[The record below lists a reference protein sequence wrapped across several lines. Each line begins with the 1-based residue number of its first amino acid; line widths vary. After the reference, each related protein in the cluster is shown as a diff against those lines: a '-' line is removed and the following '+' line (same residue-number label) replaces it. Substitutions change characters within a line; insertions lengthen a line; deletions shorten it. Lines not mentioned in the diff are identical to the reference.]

1 MTSRF
6 LPAGLVLI
14 MVLGAA
20 ACEPDGSIYETEL
33 LSVLEDKI
41 RGGWAGQ
48 MIGVSFG
55 EPTEFRYLGEI
66 IPEEELPTW
75 RPEMVASTLNQD
87 DLYVD
92 MTFAAVLD
100 EKGLDA
106 TTDDFGAMFRDAE
119 YRLWHANL
127 AARRALR
134 RGVPATLSG
143 TPEYNAHANDI
154 DFQIEA
160 DFIGLM
166 SPGLP
171 QASNDLCLRAGRV
184 MNYGDGILG
193 GVFVS
198 GMYAAAFFESDP
210 RSLVEAGLA
219 TLPPESPY
227 AQLIS
232 DVLEWSRQHPDDWT
246 EVWRLID
253 EKWDGREPCP
263 TGALSPFNIDAK
275 INGAYV
281 ALGLLYGDGDF
292 YDTMVISTRAG
303 QDSDCNPASALG
315 ILGVV
320 KGYSGIPDEFKS
332 GIDAIADEKF
342 SYTDYT
348 FNTIVSS
355 TMNRAIALV
364 ERHGGRVEGDS
375 IIVKTQTPLPAQVEI
390 WDDYGSPVERVPVDD
405 PRWSFKG
412 DWEERGRTS
421 SRWQSTTRQTGTKGA
436 EASIGFEGTGAII
449 AGTYMPSGGTADIY
463 LDGELHRTV
472 DVYPDE
478 DSRKPFESVWHVF
491 GLEGGEHQLRIVVR
505 GEPYRGDGGDESKG
519 TDISL
524 SYLVVFR

>member
-1 MTSRF
+1 MEEEYMPSRTS
-6 LPAGLVLI
+6 LASLVLI
-14 MVLGAA
+14 LVLTPA
-20 ACEPDGSIYETEL
+20 ACEQDRGAYETEA

-48 MIGVSFG
+48 MIGVGFG
-55 EPTEFRYLGEI
+55 APTEFRYLDRI

-75 RPEMVASTLNQD
+75 RPDMVAGTLNQD

-106 TTDDFGAMFRDAE
+106 TTEDFGEMFRDAE

-171 QASNDLCLRAGRV
+171 QASNDMCLRAGRV

-198 GMYAAAFFESDP
+198 GMYSAAFFESDP
-210 RSLVEAGLA
+210 RRIVEAGLA
-219 TLPPESPY
+219 TLPPKSPY
-227 AQLIS
+227 ALLIA
-232 DVLEWSRQHPDDWT
+232 DVLEWSQQHPDDWT
-246 EVWRLID
+246 EVWQLID
-253 EKWDGREPCP
+253 EKWNGREPCP
-263 TGALSPFNIDAK
+263 AGALSPFNIDAK

-281 ALGLLYGDGDF
+281 AMGLLYGGGDF

-303 QDSDCNPASALG
+303 QDSDCNPASAVG

-320 KGYSGIPDEFKS
+320 LGYSGIPEQFKS
-332 GIDAIADEKF
+332 GIAAIADEKF

-348 FNTIVSS
+348 FKTIVRS
-355 TMNRAIALV
+355 TMDRTIALV
-364 ERHGGRVEGDS
+364 ERNGGYVDGDS
-375 IIVKTQTPLPAQVEI
+375 ITIKTQDPIPVQVEL
-390 WDDYGSPVERVPVDD
+390 WDDYGSPVERISIDD
-405 PRWSFKG
+405 PRWTFTG
-412 DWEERGRTS
+412 DWESGQRRA
-421 SRWQSTTRQTGTKGA
+421 RWTGTRGA
-436 EASIGFEGTGAII
+436 EASVSFHGTGAII

-478 DSRKPFESVWHVF
+478 DAFKSGESVWHAF
-491 GLEGGEHQLRIVVR
+491 GLEDGEHQLRVVVR
-505 GEPYRGDGGDESKG
+505 GEPYQGDLGDESKG

>member
-1 MTSRF
+1 MTSRIV
-6 LPAGLVLI
+6 LAGLALS
-14 MVLGAA
+14 MVWTAA
-20 ACEPDGSIYETEL
+20 ACEQDQDAYERES
-33 LSVLEDKI
+33 LSALEDKI

-55 EPTEFRYLGEI
+55 APTEFRYLGRI
-66 IPEEELPTW
+66 IPEEELPAW
-75 RPEMVASTLNQD
+75 RPEMVAGTLNQD

-106 TTDDFGAMFRDAE
+106 TTEDFGAMFREAE

-171 QASNDLCLRAGRV
+171 QASNDMCLRAGRV

-198 GMYAAAFFESDP
+198 GMYSAAFFESDP
-210 RSLVEAGLA
+210 RRIVEAGLA

-227 AQLIS
+227 ALLIG
-232 DVLEWSRQHPDDWT
+232 DVLVWSQQHPDDWT

-253 EKWDGREPCP
+253 EKWDGGEPCP
-263 TGALSPFNIDAK
+263 AGALSPFNIDAK

-281 ALGLLYGDGDF
+281 ALGLLYGEGDF
-292 YDTMVISTRAG
+292 YETMAISTRAG
-303 QDSDCNPASALG
+303 QDSDCNPASAAG

-320 KGYSGIPDEFKS
+320 LGYSGIPDEFTS
-332 GIDAIADEKF
+332 GIDDIADEKF

-348 FNTIVSS
+348 FNTIVAS
-355 TMNRAIALV
+355 TMDRVIALV
-364 ERHGGRVEGDS
+364 ERHGGSVDGDS
-375 IIVKTQTPLPAQVEI
+375 IEVKTQRPIPVEI
-390 WDDYGSPVERVPVDD
+390 ELWDDFGTPVERVPVDD
-405 PRWSFKG
+405 PRWTFSD
-412 DWEERGRTS
+412 DWEGEPRRGR
-421 SRWQSTTRQTGTKGA
+421 RTGTKGA
-436 EASIGFEGTGAII
+436 EATIGFEGTGAII
-449 AGTYMPSGGTADIY
+449 AGTYLPSGGTAEIY
-463 LDGELHRTV
+463 LDGELHSTV

-478 DSRKPFESVWHVF
+478 GAPKGAESVWHAF
-491 GLEGGEHQLRIVVR
+491 GLEDGEHRLRVVVR
-505 GEPYRGDGGDESKG
+505 GEAYRDGSGGGSTG

>member
-1 MTSRF
+1 
-6 LPAGLVLI
+6 
-14 MVLGAA
+14 
-20 ACEPDGSIYETEL
+20 

-66 IPEEELPTW
+66 IPEEDLPEW

-143 TPEYNAHANDI
+143 TPEYNSHANDI

-184 MNYGDGILG
+184 MNHGDGILG

-210 RSLVEAGLA
+210 RRIVEAGLA

-232 DVLEWSRQHPDDWT
+232 DVLEWSQQYPDDWT

-253 EKWDGREPCP
+253 EKWDRREPCP
-263 TGALSPFNIDAK
+263 AGALHPFNIDAK

-281 ALGLLYGDGDF
+281 ALGLLYGNGDF
-292 YDTMVISTRAG
+292 YDTMAIATRAG
-303 QDSDCNPASALG
+303 QDSDCNPASAAG
-315 ILGVV
+315 VLGVLL
-320 KGYSGIPDEFKS
+320 GYSGIPEEFKS

-348 FNTIVSS
+348 FETIVSS
-355 TMNRAIALV
+355 SMTRAIALV
-364 ERHGGRVEGDS
+364 ERNGGRVEGDS
-375 IIVKTQTPLPAQVEI
+375 IFIRTQTPLPVQLEL
-390 WDDYGSPVERVPVDD
+390 WDDYGSPVERISVDD
-405 PRWSFKG
+405 ARWTFTG
-412 DWEERGRTS
+412 AWEPDPWGGRHS
-421 SRWQSTTRQTGTKGA
+421 GTEGA

-449 AGTYMPSGGTADIY
+449 VGTYMPSGGTADIY

-472 DVYPDE
+472 DVDSDE
-478 DSRKPFESVWHVF
+478 DANKHAESVWHAF
-491 GLEGGEHQLRIVVR
+491 GLVSGEHQVRVVVR
-505 GEPYRGDGGDESKG
+505 GEPYRSDDGDESTG
-519 TDISL
+519 TDIAL
-524 SYLVVFR
+524 SSLVVFR

>member
-1 MTSRF
+1 MSSR
-6 LPAGLVLI
+6 LSPRGVALISALVLA
-14 MVLGAA
+14 LGAV
-20 ACEPDGSIYETEL
+20 ACAREGSGYETEL

-55 EPTEFRYLGEI
+55 EPTEFHFLREI
-66 IPEEELPTW
+66 VPERELPVW
-75 RPEMVASTLNQD
+75 RPEMVASTLDQD

-106 TTDDFGAMFRDAE
+106 TSDDFGAMFREAK

-143 TPEYNAHANDI
+143 TPQYNTHANDI

-166 SPGLP
+166 APGLP

-210 RSLVEAGLA
+210 RRIVEAGLA

-227 AQLIS
+227 ARVIS

-263 TGALSPFNIDAK
+263 TGALHPFNIDAK

-281 ALGLLYGDGDF
+281 ALGLLYGNGDF
-292 YDTMVISTRAG
+292 YETMAIATRGG
-303 QDSDCNPASALG
+303 QDSDCNPASAVG

-320 KGYSGIPDEFKS
+320 LGYSGIPDEFKS
-332 GIDAIADEKF
+332 GIAAIADEKF
-342 SYTDYT
+342 S
-348 FNTIVSS
+348 
-355 TMNRAIALV
+355 
-364 ERHGGRVEGDS
+364 
-375 IIVKTQTPLPAQVEI
+375 
-390 WDDYGSPVERVPVDD
+390 
-405 PRWSFKG
+405 
-412 DWEERGRTS
+412 
-421 SRWQSTTRQTGTKGA
+421 
-436 EASIGFEGTGAII
+436 
-449 AGTYMPSGGTADIY
+449 
-463 LDGELHRTV
+463 
-472 DVYPDE
+472 
-478 DSRKPFESVWHVF
+478 
-491 GLEGGEHQLRIVVR
+491 
-505 GEPYRGDGGDESKG
+505 
-519 TDISL
+519 
-524 SYLVVFR
+524 

>member
-1 MTSRF
+1 M
-6 LPAGLVLI
+6 L
-14 MVLGAA
+14 LGAA
-20 ACEPDGSIYETEL
+20 ACVSEGDTYETQR

-55 EPTEFRYLGEI
+55 ETTEFRFMGEI
-66 IPEEELPTW
+66 IPEEDLPVW

-106 TTDDFGAMFRDAE
+106 TTDDFGAMFRNAE

-166 SPGLP
+166 APGLL
-171 QASNDLCLRAGRV
+171 QASNDICLRAGRV

-210 RSLVEAGLA
+210 RLIVEAGLA
-219 TLPPESPY
+219 TMPPESPY

-232 DVLEWSRQHPDDWT
+232 DVLEWSLLHPDDWT
-246 EVWRLID
+246 EVWQLID

-263 TGALSPFNIDAK
+263 TGALHPFNIDAK

-281 ALGLLYGDGDF
+281 ALGLLYGNGDF
-292 YDTMVISTRAG
+292 YDTMVISTRGG
-303 QDSDCNPASALG
+303 QDSDCNPASAVG

-320 KGYSGIPDEFKS
+320 LGYSGIPDEFKS

-355 TMNRAIALV
+355 TMDRAIALV
-364 ERHGGRVEGDS
+364 ERYGGRVEGDN
-375 IIVKTQTPLPAQVEI
+375 ITVKTQTPLPVQLEM
-390 WDDYGSPVERVPVDD
+390 WDDYGTPVERISVDD
-405 PRWSFKG
+405 PRWTFVG
-412 DWEERGRTS
+412 DWERESFTS
-421 SRWQSTTRQTGTKGA
+421 PVWQSTVRQTGARGA
-436 EASIGFEGTGAII
+436 EASIVFDGTGAII

-463 LDGELHRTV
+463 LDGELHSTV

-478 DSRKPFESVWHVF
+478 DARKPFESVWHAF
-491 GLEGGEHQLRIVVR
+491 GLEDGEHQLRVVVR
-505 GEPYRGDGGDESKG
+505 GEPYRGIGGDESGG

>member
-1 MTSRF
+1 MTPRF
-6 LPAGLVLI
+6 PIAGLVFLV
-14 MVLGAA
+14 VLAPAG
-20 ACEPDGSIYETEL
+20 CEQVQSTYETEP

-55 EPTEFRYLGEI
+55 APTEFRYLGEI

-75 RPEMVASTLNQD
+75 RPEMVAGTLNQD

-100 EKGLDA
+100 AKGLDA
-106 TTDDFGAMFRDAE
+106 TTDDFGEMFRDAE

-166 SPGLP
+166 APGLP

-210 RSLVEAGLA
+210 RRIVEAGLA

-227 AQLIS
+227 ALTIS
-232 DVLEWSRQHPDDWT
+232 DVLEWSEQHPDDWT

-253 EKWDGREPCP
+253 EKWDGGEPCP
-263 TGALSPFNIDAK
+263 AGALSPFNIDAK

-281 ALGLLYGDGDF
+281 ALGLLYGNGDF
-292 YDTMVISTRAG
+292 HDTMVISTRAG
-303 QDSDCNPASALG
+303 QDSDCNPATAVG

-320 KGYSGIPDEFKS
+320 VGYSGIPEEFKS

-355 TMNRAIALV
+355 TMARAVALV
-364 ERHGGRVEGDS
+364 ERHGGHVHGDS
-375 IIVKTQTPLPAQVEI
+375 ITVKTQKPQPAEVEL
-390 WDDYGSPVERVPVDD
+390 WDDFGTPVERVSIED
-405 PRWSFKG
+405 PRWTFSG
-412 DWEERGRTS
+412 EWESGQRRGRRTS
-421 SRWQSTTRQTGTKGA
+421 TKGA
-436 EASIGFEGTGAII
+436 EASIAFEGTGAII
-449 AGTYMPSGGTADIY
+449 VGTYMPSGGTADIY
-463 LDGELHRTV
+463 LDGELNRTV
-472 DVYPDE
+472 DVYSDE
-478 DSRKPFESVWHVF
+478 PASKGSESVWHVF
-491 GLEGGEHQLRIVVR
+491 GLEDGGHRLRLVVR
-505 GEPYRGDGGDESKG
+505 GEPYRGERGEESTG
-519 TDISL
+519 TDIAL
-524 SYLVVFR
+524 SNLVVFK